1 MAVAAASHVQSFGRQ
16 FSGERREQER
26 TRAVVEGRLAYLAKD
41 HRSVTGWKPRRTLI
55 DGTWFNANY
64 WYRVCLARAAMV
76 TVDGEEF
83 GLLGPHSAR
92 RSRETFARLGIKHI
106 EILADAAK
114 QVKIEAADFAS
125 RLLAATKSANDILNW
140 QMPNG
145 LPASFVY
152 DHILKRQRIAEVN
165 VADPAFDDYVLAACT
180 DCLAAERLLD
190 KINPDFVLLS
200 HGIGMPYAALGWSAM
215 RRGIRTVVL
224 FGNYGVPR
232 PFKLSEPADFF
243 DWNGGF
249 TADEI
254 DSLGGETRAQLMAV
268 GKSYVQ
274 RRLAGLTDDL
284 GGNLAFSATGR
295 LDRDALCRRYG
306 WSPDVPIV
314 AVYASNW
321 FDYPHSFGLVRFS
334 NFLDWTLAT
343 LAVASKTTSINWLFK
358 PHPCDVWYGGVTLSD
373 LMPAQMAKHIAL
385 LPIDGSGADIMKSVD
400 ALVCVHSTA
409 GLEYASQGKPVLVAD
424 GGWYDR
430 AGFAMNVSSRDDYL
444 AALQRRWWLEID
456 LEVAKERALAFA
468 GSYFC
473 APEWQDNLLMTDDSV
488 QDGAWGRIESML
500 DRKAEL
506 RTEID
511 TMRLWFFS
519 DARRYHPFKMTHAD
533 RFSIANAA

>member
-1 MAVAAASHVQSFGRQ
+1 MAK
-16 FSGERREQER
+16 
-26 TRAVVEGRLAYLAKD
+26 LAGD
-41 HRSVTGWKPRRTLI
+41 HRSVASWKPQRTLI

-64 WYRVCLARAAMV
+64 WYRVCLARAAMA

-83 GLLGPHSAR
+83 GLLGAHSAG
-92 RSRETFARLGIKHI
+92 RSRETFARLGIKNVRT
-106 EILADAAK
+106 LADAAK
-114 QVKIEAADFAS
+114 QVKIEAIEFAG
-125 RLLAATKSANDILNW
+125 RLITTTKIANDILNW

-165 VADPAFDDYVLAACT
+165 VADPAFGDYVLAACT
-180 DCLAAERLLD
+180 ECLAAERLLD
-190 KINPDFVLLS
+190 EIKPDLVLLS
-200 HGIGMPYAALGWSAM
+200 HSIGMPYAALGWSAVQ
-215 RRGIRTVVL
+215 RGIRTVVL

-243 DWNGGF
+243 DWNSGF
-249 TADEI
+249 TAAEI
-254 DSLGGETRAQLMAV
+254 DALGRETRAQLVAV

-284 GGNLAFSATGR
+284 GGSLAFSATGR

-314 AVYASNW
+314 VVYASNW

-334 NFLDWTLAT
+334 NFLDWALAT
-343 LAVASKTTSINWLFK
+343 LAVASKTTSVNWLFK

-373 LMPAQMAKHIAL
+373 LMPTQTPKHIAL
-385 LPIDGSGADIMKSVD
+385 LPIDGSGADIMKAVD

-424 GGWYDR
+424 SGWYDR
-430 AGFAMNVSSRDDYL
+430 AGFAMTVSSRHDYL
-444 AALQRRWWLEID
+444 AALQRRWWLDVD
-456 LEVAKERALAFA
+456 LDVAKERALAFA

-473 APEWQDNLLMTDDSV
+473 APAWQDALLTTDDSV

-500 DRKAEL
+500 GRKTEL
-506 RTEID
+506 RTEIE
-511 TMRLWFFS
+511 TMRLWFGS
-519 DARRYHPFKMTHAD
+519 DARRYHLFKMTRAD